1 MGSKVLRIGVIGTG
15 FIGKQHIEA
24 IRRIPGTEV
33 VAVSDSNEEMV
44 KSVSE
49 QLHIPSYYS
58 DYKELLKNETIDIVH
73 NCTPSALHFEINK
86 AIMKSGKHVY
96 CEKPLTLNTNESEE
110 LVRLAKEKGVA
121 AGANFNYRHNAMVQE
136 MHERV
141 KNNSIGEV
149 LVVHGQY
156 LQDWLLYETDY
167 DWRLDPKMGGESRA
181 VSDIGSH
188 CFDTMQYILN
198 KKIISV
204 YANLITV
211 YPVRKRTEKTGGTY
225 SGQQGKVLEEIPI
238 HSEDAAFIMVKFE
251 NGIQGLFNLSQ
262 VGAGKKNG
270 LSVTISGST
279 ASLEWDQERPDKLW
293 VGHRDSGNEEI
304 YAASGFLTGTAKR
317 YALLPNGHPLG
328 WADALKC
335 AIQSFYESI
344 LSGTC
349 QEEKQN
355 YATFAEG
362 HYIMKLIEACLL
374 SNKQK
379 RWIDIP

>member
-1 MGSKVLRIGVIGTG
+1 MGEKVLRIGVIGTG

-24 IRRIPGTEV
+24 IRRIPGAEV
-33 VAVSDSNEEMV
+33 VAVADSNGEMV

-58 DYKELLKNETIDIVH
+58 DYTELLKKKDIDIVH

-86 AIMKSGKHVY
+86 AVMKSGKHVY
-96 CEKPLTLNTNESEE
+96 CEKPLTLNTKESEE
-110 LVRLAKEKGVA
+110 LVQLSKEKGIA

-141 KNNSIGEV
+141 KNNSIGEI

-156 LQDWLLYETDY
+156 LQDWLLYDTDY
-167 DWRLDPKMGGESRA
+167 DWRLDPKLGGESRA

-211 YPVRKRTEKTGGTY
+211 YPIRKRTEKVGGTY
-225 SGQQGKVLEEIPI
+225 SNQQGKVLEEVSI
-238 HSEDAAFIMVKFE
+238 HSEDVAFIMIKFE
-251 NGIQGLFNLSQ
+251 NGTQGLINLSQ

-279 ASLEWDQERPDKLW
+279 ASLEWEQERPDKLW

-304 YAASGFLTGTAKR
+304 YASSGFLTGAAKR

-328 WADALKC
+328 WTDALKC
-335 AIQSFYESI
+335 AIQSFYEAI
-344 LSGTC
+344 LHDTY
-349 QEEKQN
+349 QEDKQN
-355 YATFAEG
+355 YATFADG
-362 HYIMKLIEACLL
+362 HYIMKLVEACLI
-374 SNKQK
+374 SSQHKE
-379 RWIDIP
+379 WVDIQ